1 MNIFSSFGRRIVSLL
16 LLSHVAT
23 ATMLAND
30 YLEVQSHYS
39 VYSVGPEA
47 IHVKVPLWAYG
58 RVNNYYIANGS
69 YLYFKYKGS
78 QDKWFAVYFKADQK
92 GENDVNNGK
101 GSGEVFI
108 TPGRGNIIITNTYD
122 GVRQQVNESEG
133 WKKFVVKQGAVDDCS
148 QLTTL
153 EFDWYPPESLTGKDF
168 ILGMYLE
175 INKYSNGSLAYKRDF
190 EFPTIFTGGNNL
202 QAPQLYSP
210 YLYVINEDGNAGYG
224 LAAMPYVTFQTPI
237 NYTTSLDPM
246 REIKTSSRSGSIY
259 VNTADTVQSNVT
271 AEFTVFRDESLG
283 TKTRITSSPTNIPA
297 YHRIYDLEAKEEKD
311 ESGSLTGANT
321 ISWTVRHSSAQ
332 DLMESDYFEVQRAY
346 KSDYSDAK
354 TLEVVAMRRGTDEYS
369 YRDNSRSE
377 WKDRHVVNDTLPV
390 TYYVTDEDYTL
401 TDADGNNIFR
411 MKLKLTAPNVI
422 MPAQPVYYRVR
433 RASSAAWGWDHEFAK
448 TAQVYR
454 HNYLAPLAKEQQD
467 YTCDKDFNENHK
479 VHFNL
484 KIDNADVPYQPVSI
498 EDCELEYEF
507 TQSCSDTA
515 VMNIH
520 VADTLINSVKEIYFE
535 TYKGGYIE
543 DQRQRLKAGDNE
555 VTVKEGDSFCFYIV
569 PREGTMFEGY
579 SYAYRYKFVNL
590 SSGNFD
596 KWNGYTINLGISYC
610 DVYNSGEKDYR
621 SEFWKE
627 KGEASNINQ
636 AKARWEEVQA
646 DVKQQLYERL
656 FGTQVSHTIG
666 KCLWDRTAKLILT
679 RHHVETGEDIEII
692 VPQDSIRRQSDGSWL
707 AHITDVA
714 ASPCTHYIYNV
725 RIDQSDADLRVSDS
739 TQLAPIVIKG
749 PELYFNEAARIQQ
762 FTATQGATEGTLVN
776 SVLLNWQS
784 TSSAVDNY
792 VLCRLEKGSDQ
803 VPDTLTV
810 TTDNTF
816 TDETA
821 LPGVH
826 YEYTITARYACN
838 GISSAN
844 SASAEGWRTT
854 FGRIAGHVTFADNSG
869 QKGITVTLTKDGT
882 PVLQTTTDT
891 SGEFVFENVE
901 YDLKNGTSFIITPTA
916 QYGQFSYNNS
926 SSGAATVVLSAENA
940 LVTSLDFVNTLAYRL
955 TGRALYKHST
965 IPVADALF
973 VLNGDTI
980 CRGGQPVR
988 TATDGSFEL
997 LVPRQPVTLQIAK
1010 QNHTFE
1016 GDGILE
1022 VDGSTTFTP
1031 TKPIDGIRFY
1041 DQTKVRLVG
1050 RVAGG
1055 TEQQKLKHGFGLGR
1069 NNLGDDLQLVLML
1082 EGDNTAHIVHD
1093 PNDLTCDTV
1102 MQTIILNGTTNTL
1115 FEQKRIIIHPDPTTG
1130 EYAAD
1135 LFPVKYKV
1143 VQATAKGYATLF
1155 PSNTGSETF
1164 DLTNAPLTL
1173 IHDTLESNII
1183 SYNAIYDRIYRS
1195 PVQVAM
1201 TQMQYGMACDGLGEK
1216 TLEMSSMAGKGED
1229 IPAYTVQADGSVDY
1243 LLGYPVFIMGR
1254 KYQFQVSAFEDY
1266 RYNNTAAGHLDR
1278 VPQRGGN
1285 VTVRNGMESATH
1297 SQTYALDNEGK
1308 NKNVFLEIKDLDY
1321 ANSGTQALRT
1331 VTTVLEAYG
1340 SYLET
1345 DAFRAFVSGNKLEA
1359 GDLHATDADIV
1370 LLDIVR
1376 DPGGMNS
1383 SAWLETGTT
1392 YKYAYKESYHWE
1404 LGAEFDLQ
1412 YGMNVTQDIGITT
1425 LPGTYIGSTY
1435 NTSKQLSFKYPAVH
1449 EWKWG
1454 YTYSYEF
1461 TTTDR
1466 ISTSSS
1472 YSNVGRNADVF
1483 LGTTTSMLS
1492 GKVKSVALISDSLW
1506 QARQP
1511 AYNAGTLKLLA
1522 KGFAADGKPY
1532 YLVTGQKVT
1541 MGTRINNTFVYTQ
1554 TYVLNTLI
1562 PNLAKERQDKLETFA
1577 NEEAA
1582 QAAADARDEVVYW
1595 DLAADASTNL
1605 RDTLKAG
1612 SYKMIVPRQTNKL
1625 FTNEVAA
1632 LDNIILK
1639 WITILYHNEKEKV
1652 AARISGQKVGTWSVS
1667 GGTSIA
1673 HSDSYNAAAG
1683 YNEMPQ
1689 GGALW
1694 LYELGQTAPVDFAQ
1708 NFLSHW
1714 KDILQFWKER
1724 GKDTLG
1730 KSVAELVSQYNKD
1743 GEQEQK
1749 SPVELGTFTNVS
1761 KWDIEITPVFSFE
1774 ADDNRSKEKAVSRKT
1789 GFTISP
1795 DPHGDMTISVYRA
1808 RFDDVWENTTEAI
1821 RDEVEAPNDDLY
1833 GSYVFFTEEGTTYC
1847 PHEGEER
1854 TLFYN
1859 KGTLLNND
1867 TRYASKPEMTID
1879 TYEQTNV
1886 PADKAAIFRLTLM
1899 NNGQEESGKAAD
1911 GEMMT
1916 LSLVGGN
1923 PDGAVVTIDGQNL
1936 AAGYPVYIK
1945 TGEPMVKT
1953 LQVVRG
1959 TADDYNDLELM
1970 LSLNDCPKVYSIIKL
1985 SVHYLPVSCDV
1996 AITQP
2001 RDKWIM
2007 NTLSAKDSIGYYLPI
2022 SIDGF
2027 DINHKNFDHIEFQ
2040 YKLTTEN
2047 SDAWVNQ
2054 CSFFASDSLYALA
2067 TGNKAMIE
2075 NGRIAPFRFYGH
2087 SDPKELSYDLRA
2099 VSFCRHGSGFVSK
2112 SSAVLSGTK
2121 DTRPPILFGK
2131 PQPADGILTLSD
2143 DIRLRFSEAIAGN
2156 WLDEDNN
2163 FQLQGVTNQTGIT
2176 SSSSLYFAGT
2186 EEQSA
2191 RSEALRGLAI
2201 TDLTVDMMIR
2211 PAETDKEMTLFAHGD
2226 DLYSVEFML
2235 TGDKR
2240 LKTVLKAE
2248 GSQPIIK
2255 LSKPMPALATD
2266 DFTRVI
2272 MVYDFDN
2279 NTLRFYAGTS
2289 DISED
2294 TGVSSWML
2302 QNEACPI
2309 IVGKSLDGSNPF
2321 HGNITEV
2328 RIWTKSLRPEEIAET
2343 HMRRLTGYEYGLI
2356 DYYPMN
2362 EGSGTELAD
2371 LASGATLTGKGLS
2384 WVNPQGISLALSG
2397 EQAELLPTNFSRAAA
2412 QDYTLMFWFQM
2423 AESANDSIA
2432 LFTTYMSDSITM
2444 QIGYDSERLF
2454 FSQDNIHVSSPAT
2467 LQAGEWHH
2475 LTLSVSKTYN
2485 TANLYLDGNLIQTF
2499 ASDRLSGLSGSRIA
2513 LGGGLKGYIDDLCLF
2528 EQALPLSLVKEF
2540 DKATPSGDEM
2550 GLIALLTFSET
2561 RRNQNNIPELV
2572 FSINDQRHFKD
2583 ANGKTVNKEVPL
2595 LVGKQDEYMSD
2606 KRNYAPV
2613 CDRGNLSNLNFTWTS
2628 HDEELLINLNMQDRE
2643 INKRTLY
2650 LTVRDVEDLAGN
2662 RLPSP
2667 VTWTVYADL
2676 NSIRWLERRHTEV
2689 ISDNTRDYKFEMG
2702 IFNSTGRTRQYTITG
2717 LPEWLTVTPAQGT
2730 LDAEEESVVTFTIK
2744 KGLAPKEYNAV
2755 VFLTDDQGLAES
2767 LCIDVNM
2774 QSECPWNEIDAGRF
2788 ERSMA
2793 LRAQVFTLKDGI
2805 EVIDTDEQDVVGI
2818 TMDGEIVGLG
2828 SINYDEYTRGYVY
2841 ITVFGNRSSEDKK
2854 LTAWLWQH
2862 DTGRTLM
2869 LSSGDIP
2876 LRFTDGETLGCPPSE
2891 PVRLTATD
2899 GMMQTIHLDKGWT
2912 WASFPFIPESNGIIN
2927 DILFS
2932 DTQFAGNDE
2941 IKSPATNSFCRYN
2954 GTTSLWNGS
2963 LSRINNKHVFM
2974 FHTANEHTLYVYG
2987 KAFATEEDRTVS
2999 LKHGWNVLPYLRTES
3014 QNLRDALASY
3024 YSYATEG
3031 DIVKSHDEFA
3041 VFSAAGKWEG
3051 NLTFMQPGSGYM
3063 LYRGA
3068 DTNASLT
3075 YTPSPGD
3082 ALYTANH
3089 KPANKTSFNN
3099 PEAASNMT
3107 MIAKIASLWQNE
3119 DMEDGAGLSA
3129 YIGDELVGFARPQV
3143 VNGDTLLL
3151 LNIQNDK
3158 PGKLRFEYEGLPTET
3173 EDGTELTYQADSHHG
3188 TIANPVVFILSQNA
3202 DGKVKKRLID
3212 GRIYI
3217 FHGEHIYNVQG
3228 AAVAEPKKR
3237 NSHK

>member
-1 MNIFSSFGRRIVSLL
+1 M
-16 LLSHVAT
+16 
-23 ATMLAND
+23 
-30 YLEVQSHYS
+30 
-39 VYSVGPEA
+39 
-47 IHVKVPLWAYG
+47 
-58 RVNNYYIANGS
+58 
-69 YLYFKYKGS
+69 
-78 QDKWFAVYFKADQK
+78 
-92 GENDVNNGK
+92 
-101 GSGEVFI
+101 
-108 TPGRGNIIITNTYD
+108 
-122 GVRQQVNESEG
+122 
-133 WKKFVVKQGAVDDCS
+133 
-148 QLTTL
+148 
-153 EFDWYPPESLTGKDF
+153 
-168 ILGMYLE
+168 
-175 INKYSNGSLAYKRDF
+175 
-190 EFPTIFTGGNNL
+190 
-202 QAPQLYSP
+202 
-210 YLYVINEDGNAGYG
+210 
-224 LAAMPYVTFQTPI
+224 
-237 NYTTSLDPM
+237 
-246 REIKTSSRSGSIY
+246 
-259 VNTADTVQSNVT
+259 
-271 AEFTVFRDESLG
+271 
-283 TKTRITSSPTNIPA
+283 
-297 YHRIYDLEAKEEKD
+297 
-311 ESGSLTGANT
+311 
-321 ISWTVRHSSAQ
+321 
-332 DLMESDYFEVQRAY
+332 
-346 KSDYSDAK
+346 
-354 TLEVVAMRRGTDEYS
+354 
-369 YRDNSRSE
+369 
-377 WKDRHVVNDTLPV
+377 
-390 TYYVTDEDYTL
+390 
-401 TDADGNNIFR
+401 
-411 MKLKLTAPNVI
+411 
-422 MPAQPVYYRVR
+422 
-433 RASSAAWGWDHEFAK
+433 
-448 TAQVYR
+448 
-454 HNYLAPLAKEQQD
+454 
-467 YTCDKDFNENHK
+467 
-479 VHFNL
+479 
-484 KIDNADVPYQPVSI
+484 
-498 EDCELEYEF
+498 
-507 TQSCSDTA
+507 
-515 VMNIH
+515 
-520 VADTLINSVKEIYFE
+520 
-535 TYKGGYIE
+535 
-543 DQRQRLKAGDNE
+543 
-555 VTVKEGDSFCFYIV
+555 
-569 PREGTMFEGY
+569 
-579 SYAYRYKFVNL
+579 
-590 SSGNFD
+590 
-596 KWNGYTINLGISYC
+596 
-610 DVYNSGEKDYR
+610 
-621 SEFWKE
+621 
-627 KGEASNINQ
+627 
-636 AKARWEEVQA
+636 
-646 DVKQQLYERL
+646 
-656 FGTQVSHTIG
+656 
-666 KCLWDRTAKLILT
+666 
-679 RHHVETGEDIEII
+679 
-692 VPQDSIRRQSDGSWL
+692 
-707 AHITDVA
+707 
-714 ASPCTHYIYNV
+714 
-725 RIDQSDADLRVSDS
+725 
-739 TQLAPIVIKG
+739 
-749 PELYFNEAARIQQ
+749 
-762 FTATQGATEGTLVN
+762 
-776 SVLLNWQS
+776 
-784 TSSAVDNY
+784 
-792 VLCRLEKGSDQ
+792 
-803 VPDTLTV
+803 
-810 TTDNTF
+810 
-816 TDETA
+816 
-821 LPGVH
+821 
-826 YEYTITARYACN
+826 
-838 GISSAN
+838 
-844 SASAEGWRTT
+844 
-854 FGRIAGHVTFADNSG
+854 
-869 QKGITVTLTKDGT
+869 
-882 PVLQTTTDT
+882 
-891 SGEFVFENVE
+891 
-901 YDLKNGTSFIITPTA
+901 
-916 QYGQFSYNNS
+916 
-926 SSGAATVVLSAENA
+926 
-940 LVTSLDFVNTLAYRL
+940 
-955 TGRALYKHST
+955 
-965 IPVADALF
+965 
-973 VLNGDTI
+973 
-980 CRGGQPVR
+980 
-988 TATDGSFEL
+988 
-997 LVPRQPVTLQIAK
+997 TLQIAK

-1554 TYVLNTLI
+1554 TYILNTLI

-1595 DLAADASTNL
+1595 DLATDASTNL

>member
-1 MNIFSSFGRRIVSLL
+1 M
-16 LLSHVAT
+16 
-23 ATMLAND
+23 
-30 YLEVQSHYS
+30 
-39 VYSVGPEA
+39 
-47 IHVKVPLWAYG
+47 
-58 RVNNYYIANGS
+58 
-69 YLYFKYKGS
+69 
-78 QDKWFAVYFKADQK
+78 
-92 GENDVNNGK
+92 
-101 GSGEVFI
+101 
-108 TPGRGNIIITNTYD
+108 
-122 GVRQQVNESEG
+122 
-133 WKKFVVKQGAVDDCS
+133 
-148 QLTTL
+148 
-153 EFDWYPPESLTGKDF
+153 
-168 ILGMYLE
+168 
-175 INKYSNGSLAYKRDF
+175 
-190 EFPTIFTGGNNL
+190 
-202 QAPQLYSP
+202 
-210 YLYVINEDGNAGYG
+210 
-224 LAAMPYVTFQTPI
+224 
-237 NYTTSLDPM
+237 
-246 REIKTSSRSGSIY
+246 
-259 VNTADTVQSNVT
+259 
-271 AEFTVFRDESLG
+271 
-283 TKTRITSSPTNIPA
+283 
-297 YHRIYDLEAKEEKD
+297 
-311 ESGSLTGANT
+311 
-321 ISWTVRHSSAQ
+321 
-332 DLMESDYFEVQRAY
+332 
-346 KSDYSDAK
+346 
-354 TLEVVAMRRGTDEYS
+354 
-369 YRDNSRSE
+369 
-377 WKDRHVVNDTLPV
+377 
-390 TYYVTDEDYTL
+390 
-401 TDADGNNIFR
+401 
-411 MKLKLTAPNVI
+411 
-422 MPAQPVYYRVR
+422 
-433 RASSAAWGWDHEFAK
+433 
-448 TAQVYR
+448 
-454 HNYLAPLAKEQQD
+454 
-467 YTCDKDFNENHK
+467 
-479 VHFNL
+479 
-484 KIDNADVPYQPVSI
+484 
-498 EDCELEYEF
+498 
-507 TQSCSDTA
+507 
-515 VMNIH
+515 
-520 VADTLINSVKEIYFE
+520 
-535 TYKGGYIE
+535 
-543 DQRQRLKAGDNE
+543 
-555 VTVKEGDSFCFYIV
+555 
-569 PREGTMFEGY
+569 
-579 SYAYRYKFVNL
+579 
-590 SSGNFD
+590 
-596 KWNGYTINLGISYC
+596 
-610 DVYNSGEKDYR
+610 
-621 SEFWKE
+621 
-627 KGEASNINQ
+627 
-636 AKARWEEVQA
+636 
-646 DVKQQLYERL
+646 
-656 FGTQVSHTIG
+656 
-666 KCLWDRTAKLILT
+666 
-679 RHHVETGEDIEII
+679 
-692 VPQDSIRRQSDGSWL
+692 
-707 AHITDVA
+707 
-714 ASPCTHYIYNV
+714 
-725 RIDQSDADLRVSDS
+725 
-739 TQLAPIVIKG
+739 
-749 PELYFNEAARIQQ
+749 
-762 FTATQGATEGTLVN
+762 
-776 SVLLNWQS
+776 
-784 TSSAVDNY
+784 
-792 VLCRLEKGSDQ
+792 
-803 VPDTLTV
+803 
-810 TTDNTF
+810 
-816 TDETA
+816 
-821 LPGVH
+821 
-826 YEYTITARYACN
+826 
-838 GISSAN
+838 
-844 SASAEGWRTT
+844 
-854 FGRIAGHVTFADNSG
+854 
-869 QKGITVTLTKDGT
+869 
-882 PVLQTTTDT
+882 
-891 SGEFVFENVE
+891 
-901 YDLKNGTSFIITPTA
+901 
-916 QYGQFSYNNS
+916 
-926 SSGAATVVLSAENA
+926 
-940 LVTSLDFVNTLAYRL
+940 
-955 TGRALYKHST
+955 
-965 IPVADALF
+965 
-973 VLNGDTI
+973 
-980 CRGGQPVR
+980 
-988 TATDGSFEL
+988 
-997 LVPRQPVTLQIAK
+997 
-1010 QNHTFE
+1010 
-1016 GDGILE
+1016 
-1022 VDGSTTFTP
+1022 
-1031 TKPIDGIRFY
+1031 
-1041 DQTKVRLVG
+1041 
-1050 RVAGG
+1050 
-1055 TEQQKLKHGFGLGR
+1055 
-1069 NNLGDDLQLVLML
+1069 
-1082 EGDNTAHIVHD
+1082 
-1093 PNDLTCDTV
+1093 
-1102 MQTIILNGTTNTL
+1102 
-1115 FEQKRIIIHPDPTTG
+1115 
-1130 EYAAD
+1130 
-1135 LFPVKYKV
+1135 
-1143 VQATAKGYATLF
+1143 
-1155 PSNTGSETF
+1155 
-1164 DLTNAPLTL
+1164 
-1173 IHDTLESNII
+1173 
-1183 SYNAIYDRIYRS
+1183 
-1195 PVQVAM
+1195 
-1201 TQMQYGMACDGLGEK
+1201 
-1216 TLEMSSMAGKGED
+1216 
-1229 IPAYTVQADGSVDY
+1229 
-1243 LLGYPVFIMGR
+1243 
-1254 KYQFQVSAFEDY
+1254 
-1266 RYNNTAAGHLDR
+1266 
-1278 VPQRGGN
+1278 
-1285 VTVRNGMESATH
+1285 
-1297 SQTYALDNEGK
+1297 
-1308 NKNVFLEIKDLDY
+1308 
-1321 ANSGTQALRT
+1321 
-1331 VTTVLEAYG
+1331 
-1340 SYLET
+1340 
-1345 DAFRAFVSGNKLEA
+1345 
-1359 GDLHATDADIV
+1359 
-1370 LLDIVR
+1370 
-1376 DPGGMNS
+1376 
-1383 SAWLETGTT
+1383 
-1392 YKYAYKESYHWE
+1392 
-1404 LGAEFDLQ
+1404 
-1412 YGMNVTQDIGITT
+1412 
-1425 LPGTYIGSTY
+1425 
-1435 NTSKQLSFKYPAVH
+1435 
-1449 EWKWG
+1449 
-1454 YTYSYEF
+1454 
-1461 TTTDR
+1461 
-1466 ISTSSS
+1466 
-1472 YSNVGRNADVF
+1472 
-1483 LGTTTSMLS
+1483 
-1492 GKVKSVALISDSLW
+1492 
-1506 QARQP
+1506 
-1511 AYNAGTLKLLA
+1511 
-1522 KGFAADGKPY
+1522 
-1532 YLVTGQKVT
+1532 
-1541 MGTRINNTFVYTQ
+1541 
-1554 TYVLNTLI
+1554 
-1562 PNLAKERQDKLETFA
+1562 
-1577 NEEAA
+1577 
-1582 QAAADARDEVVYW
+1582 
-1595 DLAADASTNL
+1595 
-1605 RDTLKAG
+1605 
-1612 SYKMIVPRQTNKL
+1612 
-1625 FTNEVAA
+1625 
-1632 LDNIILK
+1632 
-1639 WITILYHNEKEKV
+1639 
-1652 AARISGQKVGTWSVS
+1652 
-1667 GGTSIA
+1667 
-1673 HSDSYNAAAG
+1673 
-1683 YNEMPQ
+1683 
-1689 GGALW
+1689 
-1694 LYELGQTAPVDFAQ
+1694 
-1708 NFLSHW
+1708 
-1714 KDILQFWKER
+1714 
-1724 GKDTLG
+1724 
-1730 KSVAELVSQYNKD
+1730 
-1743 GEQEQK
+1743 
-1749 SPVELGTFTNVS
+1749 ELGTFTNVS

-1945 TGEPMVKT
+1945 TGEPIIKT

-2774 QSECPWNEIDAGRF
+2774 QSECPWNEIDARRF

>member
-1 MNIFSSFGRRIVSLL
+1 MKDNHPYIVKVFFAILSLFL
-16 LLSHVAT
+16 AAT
-23 ATMLAND
+23 ATTRAND
-30 YLEVQSHYS
+30 YLEIQSHYS
-39 VYSVGPEA
+39 LYSVGPEA

-175 INKYSNGSLAYKRDF
+175 INKYSNGSLAYKKDF
-190 EFPTIFTGGNNL
+190 EFPTTFTGGNNL
-202 QAPQLYSP
+202 QAPQLYTP

-283 TKTRITSSPTNIPA
+283 TKTRITSTPTNIPA

-321 ISWTVRHSSAQ
+321 ISWAVRHSSAQ

-354 TLEVVAMRRGTDEYS
+354 TLEVVALRRGTGEYS

-390 TYYVTDEDYTL
+390 TYYVTDEGYTL
-401 TDADGNNIFR
+401 TDADGNNLYR
-411 MKLKLTAPNVI
+411 MKLRLTAPNVI

-448 TAQVYR
+448 TTQVYR

-515 VMNIH
+515 LMNIH

-535 TYKGGYIE
+535 TYKGGYIA
-543 DQRQRLKAGDNE
+543 DQRQRLKAGDNK
-555 VTVKEGDSFCFYIV
+555 VTVKEGDSFCFCIV

-579 SYAYRYKFVNL
+579 HYNYRYKWVNL

-596 KWNGYTINLGISYC
+596 EWNGYTINLGISYC

-627 KGEASNINQ
+627 KGEASDLNQ
-636 AKARWEEVQA
+636 ARARWEEVQA
-646 DVKQQLYERL
+646 GVKQQLYERL

-749 PELYFNEAARIQQ
+749 PELYFNEAARIQL

-792 VLCRLEKGSDQ
+792 VLCRLEKGSDK

-821 LPGVH
+821 IPGVH
-826 YEYTITARYACN
+826 YEYTVTARYACN
-838 GISSAN
+838 GIASSN
-844 SASAEGWRTT
+844 SATTEGWRTT
-854 FGRIAGHVTFADNSG
+854 FGRIAGHVTLADNSG

-901 YDLKNGTSFIITPTA
+901 YDLNNGTSFIITPTA

-973 VLNGDTI
+973 ILNGDTI

-988 TATDGSFEL
+988 TGTDGSFEL

-1093 PNDLTCDTV
+1093 PDDLTRDTL
-1102 MQTIILNGTTNTL
+1102 MQTVVQGGTTNTL
-1115 FEQKRIIIHPDPTTG
+1115 FEQKRIIIHPDPITG

-1155 PSNTGSETF
+1155 PANTGSETF

-1229 IPAYTVQADGSVDY
+1229 IPAYTIQADGSVDY

-1285 VTVRNGMESATH
+1285 VTVRNGMEGATH

-1331 VTTVLEAYG
+1331 VTTVLEANG

-1345 DAFRAFVSGNKLEA
+1345 DVFHAFVSGNKLEA

-1522 KGFAADGKPY
+1522 KGIAADGKPY

-1595 DLAADASTNL
+1595 DLATDASTNL

-1714 KDILQFWKER
+1714 KDIVKFWKER

-1730 KSVAELVSQYNKD
+1730 KSVADLVSQYNKD
-1743 GEQEQK
+1743 GEQEHK

-1808 RFDDVWENTTEAI
+1808 RFDDVWENTTENI
-1821 RDEVEAPNDDLY
+1821 RDNVEAPNDDLY

-1886 PADKAAIFRLTLM
+1886 PADKAAIFHLTLM

-1945 TGEPMVKT
+1945 TGEPMIKT

-2047 SDAWVNQ
+2047 SDAWVNM
-2054 CSFFASDSLYALA
+2054 CSFYANDSLYALA

-2087 SDPKELSYDLRA
+2087 TDPKELNYDLRA

-2112 SSAVLSGTK
+2112 SSPVLSGTK
-2121 DTRPPILFGK
+2121 DTRPPVLFGK
-2131 PQPADGILTLSD
+2131 PWPADGILTMTD
-2143 DIRLRFSEAIAGN
+2143 DIKLRFSEAIAGN

-2163 FQLQGVTNQTGIT
+2163 FQLQGVTNEAGFTP
-2176 SSSSLYFAGT
+2176 SSSLYFAGT
-2186 EEQSA
+2186 EEQSV
-2191 RSEALRGLAI
+2191 RSQALRGLAI

-2211 PAETDKEMTLFAHGD
+2211 PEETDKEMTLFAHGD
-2226 DLYSVEFML
+2226 SLYSLELVL
-2235 TGDKR
+2235 TNDKR
-2240 LKTVLKAE
+2240 LKAVLKSE
-2248 GSQPIIK
+2248 KNQPVIAY
-2255 LSKPMPALATD
+2255 SKPMQTLSTS

-2279 NTLRFYAGTS
+2279 YTIRFYAGTS
-2289 DISED
+2289 NISEH
-2294 TGVSSWML
+2294 TNVSPWMI
-2302 QNEACPI
+2302 QNGACPI
-2309 IVGKSLDGSNPF
+2309 VIGKSLDGTGAF
-2321 HGNITEV
+2321 HGNMTEV
-2328 RIWTKSLRPEEIAET
+2328 RIWTTPLTPDEIANT
-2343 HMRRLTGYEYGLI
+2343 HLRRLTGYEYGLM

-2362 EGSGTELAD
+2362 EGSGTELTD
-2371 LASGATLTGKGLS
+2371 LASGATLMSKGLS

-2397 EQAELLPTNFSRAAA
+2397 EQAELLPTNFSRTPA
-2412 QDYTLMFWFQM
+2412 QDYTLMFWFQPTET
-2423 AESANDSIA
+2423 AKDSIA

-2444 QIGYDSERLF
+2444 QIGYDGERLF

-2467 LQAGEWHH
+2467 LKAGEWHH

-2499 ASDRLSGLSGSRIA
+2499 ACENLRGLSGSRIA
-2513 LGGGLKGYIDDLCLF
+2513 LGGGLKGNIDDVCLF

-2540 DKATPSGDEM
+2540 DKATPVGDEM

-2572 FSINDQRHFKD
+2572 FSTNDQRHFKD
-2583 ANGKTVNKEVPL
+2583 ANGNPVNKVMPL
-2595 LVGKQDEYMSD
+2595 LAQRDDYVSD
-2606 KRNYAPV
+2606 KKNYAPV
-2613 CDRGNLSNLNFTWTS
+2613 RDRGHLSNLNFTWTS
-2628 HDEELLINLNMQDRE
+2628 HNEELLINLNMQDRE

-2650 LTVRDVEDLAGN
+2650 LTVRDVEDMAGN

-2667 VTWTVYADL
+2667 VSWTVYADL
-2676 NSIRWLERRHTEV
+2676 NSIRWGERRHSETIYDNNTECQFKMD
-2689 ISDNTRDYKFEMG
+2689 ILNT
-2702 IFNSTGRTRQYTITG
+2702 TGRTRHYSITG
-2717 LPEWLTVTPAQGT
+2717 LPEWLKVTPAQGT
-2730 LDAEEESVVTFTIK
+2730 LEAEEESTVTFTVK
-2744 KGLAPKEYNAV
+2744 KGLAPREYNAV
-2755 VFLTDDQGLAES
+2755 VFLTDDQDLTES
-2767 LCIDVNM
+2767 LNIDIDI
-2774 QSECPWNEIDAGRF
+2774 QSKCPWDEIDTRRF

-2793 LRAQVFTLKDGI
+2793 LRAQVFTLKNGT
-2805 EVIDTDEQDVVGI
+2805 EVIDTDTKDVVAI
-2818 TMDGEIVGLG
+2818 TIDGELVGLG
-2828 SINYDEYTRGYVY
+2828 SVTYDEYTHGYVY
-2841 ITVFGNRSSEDKK
+2841 ITVFGNRSSENKK

-2862 DTGRTLM
+2862 STGRTLL
-2869 LSSGDIP
+2869 LSSGNTM
-2876 LRFTDGETLGCPPSE
+2876 LRFSDGGTLGCPPAE

-2899 GMMQTIHLDKGWT
+2899 GMMQTIHLDEGWT
-2912 WASFPFIPESNGIIN
+2912 WVSFPFKPEANGIIN

-2932 DTQFAGNDE
+2932 KTGFTNNDE

-2954 GTTSLWNGS
+2954 STSLLWNGS
-2963 LSRINNKHVFM
+2963 LSQINHNHVFL
-2974 FHTANEHTLYVYG
+2974 FHTAKEQTLYVCG
-2987 KAFATEEDRTVS
+2987 KALTTEEDRTVQ
-2999 LKHGWNVLPYLRTES
+2999 LKPGWNVLPYLRTEN
-3014 QNLRDALASY
+3014 QDLRDALASY

-3051 NLTFMQPGSGYM
+3051 NLTFMQPGCGYM
-3063 LYRGA
+3063 LYRNA
-3068 DTNASLT
+3068 QTDASLT
-3075 YTPSPGD
+3075 YKSSSDD
-3082 ALYTANH
+3082 ALAYASYR
-3089 KPANKTSFNN
+3089 PAKKVSFSN
-3099 PEAASNMT
+3099 PSAATNMT
-3107 MIAKIASLWQNE
+3107 MIAKVASIWQDE
-3119 DMEDGAGLSA
+3119 DMEEGAGLSA
-3129 YIGDELVGFARPQV
+3129 YIGDELVGFARPLV
-3143 VNGDTLLL
+3143 VEGDTLLM
-3151 LNIQNDK
+3151 LNIQSDM
-3158 PGKLRFEYEGLPTET
+3158 PGKLRFEYEGLPAEM
-3173 EDGTELTYQADSHHG
+3173 EDGTVMSYQADNHYG
-3188 TIANPVVFILSQNA
+3188 TIATPVVLTLSPYD
-3202 DGKVKKRLID
+3202 DGAVKKRLID
-3212 GRIYI
+3212 GHIYI
-3217 FHGEHIYNVQG
+3217 FKGEHIYNVQG
-3228 AAVAEPKKR
+3228 AAVADPKR
-3237 NSHK
+3237 SSHR